1 MRLAIDEVHCCSQWG
16 HDFRPDYKFLGA
28 MRAMFPDIPILG
40 LTATS
45 TAAVTKDVKEILRIP
60 TAMVFTSGFNRP
72 NLRYSVRNKPE
83 DAEENYQYLVSL
95 ITGEFQGGS
104 GIIYST
110 TVKEVETLYSELKKR
125 GVKIGPYHAQME
137 PQARSRV
144 HRMWSSGNI
153 QVVVATLAFGMGID
167 KPDVR
172 FVIHNTVSRSMENF
186 YQESGR
192 AGRDGGKASCIMLW
206 RLADVFKQS
215 TMVFQERTGI
225 EKLYSMVNYCLST
238 GLCRRKMI
246 ADHFLESMER
256 TIACDKMCD
265 ICDGEMDLSQVGL
278 LDVTDYG
285 KAAVDILNAGVTKEV
300 RITSAKLVEALQGR
314 GANNIKL
321 PGWKGGSLSKEQVE
335 QVVGTMLVD
344 QYLQEDMHYTPY
356 SVISYLL
363 PGPRSVQNMKIK
375 PFTNTKQRGKTNTK
389 KRKNAPEEEC
399 NVNMK
404 KSKLK
409 SNVDIVIS
417 SDDE

>member
-1 MRLAIDEVHCCSQWG
+1 
-16 HDFRPDYKFLGA
+16 
-28 MRAMFPDIPILG
+28 MFPDIPILG

-60 TAMVFTSGFNRP
+60 TAMVFTAGFNRP

-95 ITGEFQGGS
+95 IMGEFQGGS

-125 GVKIGPYHAQME
+125 GVKVGPYHAQME
-137 PQARSRV
+137 SQARSRV
-144 HRMWSSGNI
+144 HRMWSSGHI

-192 AGRDGGKASCIMLW
+192 AGRDGKKASCIMLW

-225 EKLYSMVNYCLST
+225 EKLYSMINYCLST
-238 GLCRRKMI
+238 GVCRRKLI

-256 TIACDKMCD
+256 TVSCDKMCD
-265 ICDGEMDLSQVGL
+265 ICDGELDLSEVDL
-278 LDVTDYG
+278 LDVTDYA
-285 KAAVDILNAGVTKEV
+285 KAAVDILTAGVSKEV

-335 QVVGTMLVD
+335 QVVGSMLVD
-344 QYLQEDMHYTPY
+344 QLLQEDMHYTPY

-363 PGPRSVQNMKIK
+363 PGPRTVQDVKIK
-375 PFTNTKQRGKTNTK
+375 PFSNTKQRAKTKTK
-389 KRKNAPEEEC
+389 KRKSALEEEY
-399 NVNMK
+399 NANENIK
-404 KSKLK
+404 KSKTD
-409 SNVDIVIS
+409 SNFDIVIS

>member
-1 MRLAIDEVHCCSQWG
+1 MHCCSQWG

-28 MRAMFPDIPILG
+28 MRAMFPGVPILG

-60 TAMVFTSGFNRP
+60 SAMVFTSGFNRP
-72 NLRYSVRNKPE
+72 NLRYSVRTKPE
-83 DAEENYQYLVSL
+83 NAEENYDYIAGLV
-95 ITGEFQGGS
+95 TGEFKGGS

-125 GVKIGPYHAQME
+125 SVKIGPYHAQME

-144 HRMWSSGNI
+144 HRMWSAGDI
-153 QVVVATLAFGMGID
+153 QVIVATVAFGMGID

-172 FVIHNTVSRSMENF
+172 FVIHNTISRSMENF

-192 AGRDGGKASCIMLW
+192 AGRDGETAACIMLW

-225 EKLYSMVNYCLST
+225 EKLYSMINYCLST
-238 GLCRRKMI
+238 GTCRRKLI

-256 TIACDKMCD
+256 TVACHQMCD
-265 ICDGEMDLSQVGL
+265 ICDGEQDFSQVET
-278 LDVTDYG
+278 LDVTDYCR
-285 KAAVDILNAGVTKEV
+285 AAVDILRAGVRKEV

-314 GANNIKL
+314 GANNIKI
-321 PGWKGGSLSKEQVE
+321 PGWKGGQLSKEQVE
-335 QVVGTMLVD
+335 QVVAGMLVE
-344 QYLQEDMHYTPY
+344 QHLAEDMHYTPY

-363 PGPRSVQNMKIK
+363 PGPRHVENIKIK
-375 PFTNTKQRGKTNTK
+375 PFPKLKLETKPKAK
-389 KRKNAPEEEC
+389 KRKNLC
-399 NVNMK
+399 DK
-404 KSKLK
+404 GGSQGSSKIIKSN

-417 SDDE
+417 SDDEFDP